1 MSLVCCLYRWV
12 SASFLVKSIPFAFL
26 CVPGGNLCKQHE
38 QGQNQVP
45 ATNKRKARLHNAV
58 LILLP
63 EKAIS
68 SLPVESWNLSS
79 KPFIILASAK
89 QVCDMQKS
97 YEQKGNAVQKTVDN
111 NS

>member
-1 MSLVCCLYRWV
+1 M
-12 SASFLVKSIPFAFL
+12 KSIPFAFL

-68 SLPVESWNLSS
+68 SWNLSS
-79 KPFIILASAK
+79 RPFIILASAK